1 MPLEPQPSE
10 ADVVVLHRYYTTL
23 KCDNSYKKRVSW
35 FTSTVNT
42 DIGKKAVYEY
52 FGKFPKQN
60 QNFFRTHPETM
71 DKMRTKVGKD
81 RPQVVYADQ
90 LQNITSINQPRD
102 TKQVRNLNYRETK
115 KRKVTSHQHTV
126 ADEILQAI
134 DMVDTHEFVQEIV
147 HTKQCVPSII
157 CYTNEQLQ
165 DMKNF
170 ITSKSGKLGIDQTF
184 NLGQFQGFM

>member
-1 MPLEPQPSE
+1 
-10 ADVVVLHRYYTTL
+10 
-23 KCDNSYKKRVSW
+23 
-35 FTSTVNT
+35 
-42 DIGKKAVYEY
+42 
-52 FGKFPKQN
+52 
-60 QNFFRTHPETM
+60 M

-126 ADEILQAI
+126 ADEILQVI

-147 HTKQCVPSII
+147 HTKSSVIQMNNCK
-157 CYTNEQLQ
+157 T
-165 DMKNF
+165 
-170 ITSKSGKLGIDQTF
+170 
-184 NLGQFQGFM
+184 

>member
-1 MPLEPQPSE
+1 VPLEPQPSE
-10 ADVVVLHRYYTTL
+10 ADEVVLHRYYTTL

-126 ADEILQAI
+126 ADEILQVI

-147 HTKQCVPSII
+147 HTKSSVIQMNNCK
-157 CYTNEQLQ
+157 T
-165 DMKNF
+165 
-170 ITSKSGKLGIDQTF
+170 
-184 NLGQFQGFM
+184 